1 MRVSRATD
9 LSVIHA
15 TRAWPSALL
24 MCAMCGKRTSARVG
38 AFRLQQAQPAEG
50 EWPPLACSGA
60 KSVGARKGCGA
71 KGGLAYARGRKP
83 PLRNT
88 LYRPGRKVQRCFGPM
103 GVGAGPFAPMQSVGK
118 WAEHRTKAKP
128 NGCGASKCEA
138 WAADFVRHSRLALVR
153 PFFVPRN
160 PERSFSG
167 RVRVWGLFAFSRC
180 SPLKANGLHLR
191 AREPS
196 RLGRGKG
203 VEQKGGLRTLCG
215 RKPPLR
221 NTLYRPER

>member
-1 MRVSRATD
+1 MWGLFAFSRRNPLKANGPHLRAREPVGWGEERVWS
-9 LSVIHA
+9 
-15 TRAWPSALL
+15 
-24 MCAMCGKRTSARVG
+24 KR
-38 AFRLQQAQPAEG
+38 
-50 EWPPLACSGA
+50 
-60 KSVGARKGCGA
+60 
-71 KGGLAYARGRKP
+71 GGLRTLCGRKP

-88 LYRPGRKVQRCFGPM
+88 LYHPERKVQRWFGLM

-180 SPLKANGLHLR
+180 NPLKANGLHLR

-215 RKPPLR
+215 RKPPLGH
-221 NTLYRPER
+221 TLSRPEKSVIGAFPMIQIEAEQSSEEDKR

>member
-1 MRVSRATD
+1 
-9 LSVIHA
+9 
-15 TRAWPSALL
+15 
-24 MCAMCGKRTSARVG
+24 
-38 AFRLQQAQPAEG
+38 
-50 EWPPLACSGA
+50 
-60 KSVGARKGCGA
+60 
-71 KGGLAYARGRKP
+71 
-83 PLRNT
+83 
-88 LYRPGRKVQRCFGPM
+88 M

-180 SPLKANGLHLR
+180 NPLKANGLHLR

-196 RLGRGKG
+196 RLRRGKG
-203 VEQKGGLRTLCG
+203 VEQKGGLAYALREKATLAEHALPPRKIGAKMVRPDGCRCWSICPDAIGWQMGRAPDEGKPNGWGASIVCGVGGGRVRHSCHTLAAPGKCAMCGKRTSARVMLIELC
-215 RKPPLR
+215 RCKDTSAR
-221 NTLYRPER
+221 WV